1 MRCNK
6 CRKGTL
12 KPQGGL
18 YHYKECGLPNLY
30 LKNVEWYKCLKCKET
45 EVIIPRVSQLHRC
58 IAWRLVT
65 SPPMLS
71 GSNIKYLR
79 KMLRSSQG
87 EFAEALGVTQVTLS
101 RWEHGRKH
109 SKTSDLLVRLAYIG
123 CKDDEYTHKVHE
135 KLWDILRGIGIE
147 AEVSDKRLTIDP
159 SECMPDKEIA
169 ATLAVCVAAQH
180 QRASNPV

>member
-1 MRCNK
+1 MPEGHSQASGWVISLQRVW
-6 CRKGTL
+6 L
-12 KPQGGL
+12 AKPV
-18 YHYKECGLPNLY
+18 

-109 SKTSDLLVRLAYIG
+109 AKQAIY
-123 CKDDEYTHKVHE
+123 
-135 KLWDILRGIGIE
+135 W
-147 AEVSDKRLTIDP
+147 
-159 SECMPDKEIA
+159 
-169 ATLAVCVAAQH
+169 
-180 QRASNPV
+180 